1 MMTGIVSDHGGFEL
15 KEAIKE
21 KFSNIDWKD
30 YGCYTTES
38 VDYPDFAKKLADG
51 ILSGEIQRG
60 VAICGTGIGISIALN
75 RHKSIRAALCHDLF
89 TSEMARKHNDANIIA
104 LGGRIISKE
113 LSFEIIQK
121 FFTTD
126 FEGGRHET
134 RIKKIETNS

>member
-1 MMTGIVSDHGGFEL
+1 
-15 KEAIKE
+15 
-21 KFSNIDWKD
+21 
-30 YGCYTTES
+30 
-38 VDYPDFAKKLADG
+38 
-51 ILSGEIQRG
+51 
-60 VAICGTGIGISIALN
+60 
-75 RHKSIRAALCHDLF
+75 
-89 TSEMARKHNDANIIA
+89 MARKHNDANIIA